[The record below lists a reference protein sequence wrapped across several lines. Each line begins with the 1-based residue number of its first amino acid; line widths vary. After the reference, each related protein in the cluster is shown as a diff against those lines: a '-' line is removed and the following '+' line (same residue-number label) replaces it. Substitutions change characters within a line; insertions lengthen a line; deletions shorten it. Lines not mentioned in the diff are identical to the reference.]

1 MSDNKTEKKIKGVIE
16 YPCCPKEAV
25 IVYESSRGSFSI
37 KCPRCGKFVLFD
49 TDQMSAEICAPL
61 KGAKDKF
68 RRGEKSAQRR
78 MVSYSDAYEALASQ
92 PCLMVADK
100 SVKYI
105 VDQKK
110 IE

>member
-1 MSDNKTEKKIKGVIE
+1 MSDNKSEKKIKGMIE

-25 IVYESSRGSFSI
+25 IVYETSRGSFSI

-49 TDQMSAEICAPL
+49 ADQMTAEICAPL

-68 RRGEKSAQRR
+68 RRGERTAQRK
-78 MVSYSDAYEALASQ
+78 MIDYSEAYEAFSSQ
-92 PCLMVADK
+92 PCLMVAEK
-100 SVKYI
+100 SMPYLVN
-105 VDQKK
+105 QKK